1 MLTALLSGGS
11 GGSPA
16 ERIPGAVYRP
26 VKWVA
31 TTQMPQARARACA
44 VATDDGDIYVLG
56 MINCR
61 VRDLPTDKLFW
72 VWFGYYSQLKSN
84 VFSSQVL
91 EQVML

>member
-1 MLTALLSGGS
+1 MPGCFRCLFHEQQKSFTLVILFRSIVSGGS

-56 MINCR
+56 KINCR
-61 VRDLPTDKLFW
+61 VRDI
-72 VWFGYYSQLKSN
+72 
-84 VFSSQVL
+84 L
-91 EQVML
+91 EWDQ